1 MDPEVLAN
9 IPLINNKINTTVKK
23 PLEQIDNICRHLVD
37 SQGVYKWMETDLK
50 AEFERH
56 SQDTQHILRD
66 IQESRLIQESFQ
78 CAIEVRSSRFLPNT
92 TCC

>member
-1 MDPEVLAN
+1 VLVN
-9 IPLINNKINTTVKK
+9 ILHINNKINRTVKN
-23 PLEQIDNICRHLVD
+23 PLEQINNICRYLVD
-37 SQGVYKWMETDLK
+37 NQGIYAWLETDLK

-66 IQESRLIQESFQ
+66 IQESRSIQESYQ
-78 CAIEVRSSRFLPNT
+78 CPLEVRSSRVLLDA